1 MMFISILNDN
11 LFSSTSG
18 QVRTSKSCF
27 FHRRA
32 LLHNRRKLFQR
43 NFREAFFLIEKA
55 GQDFNKGSSP
65 FEEGVSF
72 MPREALFIT
81 RKRPLDL
88 STRPFMPLTIRRATD
103 NEPLCRAY
111 DAVQIYEK
119 ESELQSNQ
127 SIVSNAP

>member
-1 MMFISILNDN
+1 M
-11 LFSSTSG
+11 
-18 QVRTSKSCF
+18 SCYYP
-27 FHRRA
+27 RRA
-32 LLHNRRKLFQR
+32 LSHNRRKLFQR

-65 FEEGVSF
+65 FEEGVSLLSKE
-72 MPREALFIT
+72 PLVAV

-88 STRPFMPLTIRRATD
+88 STSPFMSLTIRRATGS
-103 NEPLCRAY
+103 EPLCRTF

>member
-1 MMFISILNDN
+1 M
-11 LFSSTSG
+11 SG
-18 QVRTSKSCF
+18 QVHTSKSCF

-32 LLHNRRKLFQR
+32 LSHNRRKSIQP
-43 NFREAFFLIEKA
+43 NFHEAFFLTEKA

-65 FEEGVSF
+65 FEEGVSLLSKE
-72 MPREALFIT
+72 PLVAV

-88 STRPFMPLTIRRATD
+88 STSPFMSLTIQRTTD
-103 NEPLCRAY
+103 NEPLCRTF